1 MLLVMRMDV
10 DDDGDLLDDACRY
23 NNIGDEGAAAL
34 AGALGSMT
42 GLQTLKLG

>member
-10 DDDGDLLDDACRY
+10 DDDCDLLDDACRD
-23 NNIGDEGAAAL
+23 NKIGASGAAAL

-42 GLQTLKLG
+42 GLQTLNLW